1 MNLAFA
7 LERPVQRKGHL
18 RNLNVRDTVMNKL
31 LWMTVI
37 TATAF
42 GAAGAFAEPSAP
54 DAAPVPG
61 MQCPAGGPRMDGCG
75 PMGHG
80 PMGPSGT
87 DACGRNGPGPHGMQF
102 MNPPR
107 DSVPEALKA
116 RMESVRAECR
126 EIRELWAKAVA
137 TRGEKSI
144 EDLRKDFARDNAAA
158 IAKMKADAKS
168 LADDLRACREGFEPG
183 NSPDM
188 DDAMPGA
195 CAMPD
200 VPPPFGKGQLRGQI
214 ENEVVARINALKEPL
229 TVETYSTIVRE
240 VMAAHRGDFVDAF
253 RDGPRHEMGPM
264 APDLARMREAMCK
277 MRDASWMEKRQFR
290 SELRNAM
297 KIEDAR
303 QREEAVRK
311 VLDKFADDS
320 EEPTPPPAPEAP
332 AKAK

>member
-1 MNLAFA
+1 
-7 LERPVQRKGHL
+7 
-18 RNLNVRDTVMNKL
+18 MNKL
-31 LWMTVI
+31 LLMTVI

-42 GAAGAFAEPSAP
+42 GAAGAYAEPTAP
-54 DAAPVPG
+54 DAAPMPG
-61 MQCPAGGPRMDGCG
+61 MQCPAGGPRMDGSG
-75 PMGHG
+75 TMGHG
-80 PMGPSGT
+80 PMGPAGMA
-87 DACGRNGPGPHGMQF
+87 ACGQNGDCQHGMQC

-126 EIRELWAKAVA
+126 EVRELWAKAVA
-137 TRGEKSI
+137 ARGEKAI

-183 NSPDM
+183 NGPDM

-195 CAMPD
+195 CPMPD
-200 VPPPFGKGQLRGQI
+200 VPPPFGKGKLRGQI
-214 ENEVVARINALKEPL
+214 ENEVVTRINALKEPL
-229 TVETYSTIVRE
+229 TVETYSTIVSE
-240 VMAAHRGDFVDAF
+240 VMAAHRRDFVDAF
-253 RDGPRHEMGPM
+253 RNGPGHEMGPM
-264 APDLARMREAMCK
+264 APDLARMREAMSK
-277 MRDASWMEKRQFR
+277 MRDASWMDKRQFR
-290 SELRNAM
+290 SELRAAM

-311 VLDKFADDS
+311 VLDKYA
-320 EEPTPPPAPEAP
+320 EEPDEATPPPAPEPP